1 MTLEC
6 GALAYQEKEKLPIPS
21 RCGLRILAPQWGFSV
36 NWQTVCAHRLGSDIQ
51 GVITSTLSSTPQPNY
66 REHMRNVY
74 LPRLAILAG
83 LLISQSSL
91 AADPVDTVYRLYQ
104 AFAWEAVIA
113 GPDYAT
119 PFIEQP
125 EAVLNQYLTQELMV
139 LLVQDRECVARTEEI
154 CRLDFSP
161 LWMSQ
166 DPAAMGLTIVQA
178 SRPGEV
184 SVSYRFPGSD
194 EKTSMRYRLVEDS
207 EGWRVSDVLYEGNV
221 SLKALLSGDL

>member
-1 MTLEC
+1 
-6 GALAYQEKEKLPIPS
+6 
-21 RCGLRILAPQWGFSV
+21 
-36 NWQTVCAHRLGSDIQ
+36 
-51 GVITSTLSSTPQPNY
+51 
-66 REHMRNVY
+66 MRNVY